1 MSDKP
6 TFTDILRAKNRI
18 APYLDKTPLL
28 EYPLLSEFLGFEAHV
43 KHENY
48 MPTGAFKIRG
58 GM

>member
-1 MSDKP
+1 MYDKP

-18 APYLDKTPLL
+18 APYLGKTPLL
-28 EYPLLSEFLGFEAHV
+28 EYPLLSEFLGFEAYV

-48 MPTGAFKIRG
+48 MPPRILKAPV